1 MGIEAK
7 TLHRWYIDFLS
18 DFNPQGQ
25 QQLHMYDIPLGGSS
39 QDNILE
45 VPIVCPKNIG
55 TDMCIDEKMI
65 GEQFY
70 TILSNRQT
78 GKIAFCAAS
87 TKFNHL
93 VRAMSPILNSFEKIK
108 NITRDLSASYA
119 KLCTELMPF
128 AKQIA
133 DKFHII
139 RNIIEA
145 QQAVRIRYRQKV
157 LEQRR
162 QAFQEFKSQQ
172 KQRRELCE
180 RTGEKFNA
188 AKFNYKEPRL
198 SNGETPAELLS
209 RSHYLLYKF
218 PHQWTISQLKRAK
231 TLFEYYPEIEKAYH
245 LSCSFR
251 QWYARGNIGKHRLQI
266 ERELFQWYE
275 DIQDADIDE
284 MSNFKSLV
292 ESNEDIII
300 EYFTNGQTNAKAENL
315 NGQLNKFIQ
324 ANQGVRN
331 RDFFFFRVSNFFT

>member
-7 TLHRWYIDFLS
+7 TLHRWYMDILS
-18 DFNPQGQ
+18 DFNPGGQ
-25 QQLHMYDIPLGGSS
+25 QQVHEHDIPIGMGA
-39 QDNILE
+39 NKNVLE
-45 VPIVCPKNIG
+45 VPIIDTGNIG
-55 TDMCIDEKMI
+55 SDMCIDEKMI

-93 VRAMSPILNSFEKIK
+93 AQAMKPLLSYFEKIK
-108 NITRDLSASYA
+108 TITRDLSGSYA
-119 KLCTELMPF
+119 KLCKELMPYT
-128 AKQIA
+128 KQIA

-139 RNIIEA
+139 RNLIEA

-162 QAFQEFKSQQ
+162 QAFQEFKNQE
-172 KQRRELCE
+172 KQRMEQNE
-180 RTGEKFNA
+180 RTGEKFVA
-188 AKFNYKEPRL
+188 GKFIYKEQRL

-209 RSHYLLYKF
+209 RSHFLLYKF
-218 PHQWTISQLKRAK
+218 PHQWTNSQLKRSI
-231 TLFEYYPEIEKAYH
+231 TLFECYPEIEKAYN
-245 LSCSFR
+245 LSCRFR

-275 DIQDADIDE
+275 DIEDADIDE
-284 MSNFKSLV
+284 MLNFKSLV

-300 EYFTNGQTNAKAENL
+300 EYFNSGQTNARAENL
-315 NGQLNKFIQ
+315 NAQLNKFIQ

-331 RDFFFFRVSNFFT
+331 RDFFFFRIRNYFT